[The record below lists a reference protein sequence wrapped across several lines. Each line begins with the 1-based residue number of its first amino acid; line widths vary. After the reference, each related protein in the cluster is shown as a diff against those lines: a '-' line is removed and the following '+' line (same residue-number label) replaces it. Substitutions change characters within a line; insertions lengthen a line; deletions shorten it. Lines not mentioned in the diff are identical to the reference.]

1 MVPSLRKQFNAS
13 FTPEKYKGFLRRV
26 DAQCG
31 THVQFRL
38 SETPCFFPKELIDR
52 MARDGRELIRQLV
65 DNPEY
70 RAKSDEA
77 VPAEFKVPNEPPH
90 PMFVQ
95 VDFGLVRDAR
105 RELQPKLVEL
115 QAFPSLYAYQGP
127 LAQAYVDVYG
137 LEERTSDLGPQTS
150 GSGPST
156 SGSHS
161 PELKYFLSGLSAASY
176 RDLLRRAILGRND
189 PENVILMEIHPQ
201 EQKTLPDFL
210 LTEKML
216 GVRAVDIVDI
226 KKEGPRLY
234 YERGGKRVP
243 IRRIYNR
250 TIVDELERKQV
261 KLNFDWRDELDV
273 EWAGHPNWYF
283 RISKFSIPYL
293 QHASV
298 PKTWFLDRLE
308 DIPQNLENC
317 ALKPLYSFAGL
328 GVVIAPK
335 KEDIAAIP
343 WEKRPYY
350 ILQERMHFEPVIDTP
365 YGGTKAEVRVMYIWL
380 EELTPVLTI
389 IRMGRGLMMG
399 VDHNKNM
406 EWVGA
411 SAGLWVE

>member
-1 MVPSLRKQFNAS
+1 MIPFLRKQFNDG
-13 FTPEKYKGFLRRV
+13 FTPEKYSAFLRRV
-26 DAQCG
+26 DEVSG

-38 SETPCFFPKELIDR
+38 AETPCFFPKSLIDR
-52 MARDGRELIRQLV
+52 MASNGKELIRQLV
-65 DNPEY
+65 DNPAY
-70 RAKSDEA
+70 LLKSDEA
-77 VPAEFKVPNEPPH
+77 VPAEFKVPNEPDH

-95 VDFGLVRDAR
+95 VDFGLVKDSLG
-105 RELQPKLVEL
+105 ELQPKLVEL

-127 LAQAYVDVYG
+127 LAEAYIDVYG
-137 LEERTSDLGPQTS
+137 LDGR
-150 GSGPST
+150 
-156 SGSHS
+156 
-161 PELKYFLSGLSAASY
+161 LKYFLSALDTSSY
-176 RDLLRRAILGRND
+176 RELLRRAIVGAHD
-189 PENVILMEIHPQ
+189 PENVILMEIDPAQ
-201 EQKTLPDFL
+201 QKTLPDFL

-216 GVRAVDIVDI
+216 GVRTVDIVDI
-226 KKEGPRLY
+226 RKEGSHLY
-234 YERGGKRVP
+234 YERRGKRIP

-250 TIVDELERKQV
+250 AIVDELERKHV
-261 KLNFDWRDELDV
+261 KLGFDWRDNLDV

-298 PKTWFLDRLE
+298 PKTWFLDRLPE
-308 DIPQNLENC
+308 IPADLENY

-343 WEKRPYY
+343 AEKRPYY
-350 ILQERMHFEPVIDTP
+350 ILQERLHFEPLIATP
-365 YGGTKAEVRVMYIWL
+365 FGGTKAEVRVMYVWL
-380 EELTPVLTI
+380 DALTPVLTI

>member
-1 MVPSLRKQFNAS
+1 MIPSLRKQFNDR
-13 FTPEKYKGFLRRV
+13 FTPQKYRTFLRRID
-26 DAQCG
+26 DASG

-38 SETPCFFPKELIDR
+38 SETPCFFPKSLLDR
-52 MARDGRELIRQLV
+52 MAEDGKDLIRQLV
-65 DNPEY
+65 DDPEY
-70 RAKSDEA
+70 HKKSEGSI
-77 VPAEFKVPNEPPH
+77 PAEFKVPNEPGH

-95 VDFGLVRDAR
+95 VDFGLVRDASGQ
-105 RELQPKLVEL
+105 LQPKLVEL
-115 QAFPSLYAYQGP
+115 QAFPSLYAYQCY
-127 LAQAYVDVYG
+127 LAQTYMDVYG
-137 LEERTSDLGPQTS
+137 LQTPGFRLPTPKS
-150 GSGPST
+150 N
-156 SGSHS
+156 
-161 PELKYFLSGLSAASY
+161 LKYSLSGLEEDSY
-176 RDLLRRAILGRND
+176 RELLRRAIVGSQN

-216 GVRAVDIVDI
+216 GIRTVDIVDI
-226 KKEGPRLY
+226 KKEGSHLY
-234 YERGGKRVP
+234 YERDGIRVP

-250 TIVDELERKQV
+250 AIVDELERKQV
-261 KLNFDWRDELDV
+261 KLNFDWRDDLDV

-293 QHASV
+293 KHESV

-308 DIPQNLENC
+308 RIPDDLENY

-335 KEDIAAIP
+335 REAIEAIP
-343 WEKRPYY
+343 PQKRPYY
-350 ILQERMHFEPVIDTP
+350 ILQERMHFASAIETP
-365 YGGTKAEVRVMYIWL
+365 FGPTKAEVRVMYIWL
-380 EELTPVLTI
+380 DKLTPVLTI

-411 SAGLWVE
+411 SAGLFFE